1 MTCED
6 IQKKKLSFP
15 SDFEFSTIIIIMPLN
30 PNQIRSQFP
39 LLTEEITY
47 LDSAATAQNPQSV
60 IDAINDFYKTYNS
73 NVHRGLYPISDKAT
87 EAYEDARLSVQSFIN
102 AKDPSEIIFTGG
114 CTESIN
120 LVAKSWGKANLKKG
134 DQVVLSILEH
144 HSNITPWQQ
153 LKEEIGIEIE
163 WIDISE
169 EGELDIDQLDRVLS
183 KGKVKLVSV
192 TGQSNVIGVRPPIK
206 EITDK
211 AHDAGALTLVDAAQI
226 IAHHKVDVQDL
237 DCDFLAFSGHKLYG
251 PTGIGVLYGNKEL
264 LKNMPAFMTGGG
276 MIKEV
281 TKDSFTSTDPPEK
294 FEAGTPPIAQAIGLK
309 TAIEWLSQ
317 FKWKDIEEHE
327 QGLLS
332 FAFEELSSIERLN
345 IIGVNGIRNP
355 ESGIRKV
362 SGCLGFTIEGVH
374 PHDLTDLL
382 GEKGICMRAGHHC
395 TQPLH
400 DKLGIPAST
409 RLSIG
414 IYNNEDEIKKVRP
427 AIEEAIKIFE

>member
-1 MTCED
+1 
-6 IQKKKLSFP
+6 
-15 SDFEFSTIIIIMPLN
+15 MPLN

-211 AHDAGALTLVDAAQI
+211 AHDAGALTLVDAAQL

-294 FEAGTPPIAQAIGLK
+294 
-309 TAIEWLSQ
+309 
-317 FKWKDIEEHE
+317 
-327 QGLLS
+327 
-332 FAFEELSSIERLN
+332 
-345 IIGVNGIRNP
+345 
-355 ESGIRKV
+355 
-362 SGCLGFTIEGVH
+362 
-374 PHDLTDLL
+374 
-382 GEKGICMRAGHHC
+382 
-395 TQPLH
+395 
-400 DKLGIPAST
+400 
-409 RLSIG
+409 
-414 IYNNEDEIKKVRP
+414 
-427 AIEEAIKIFE
+427 